1 MQFEIICDSP
11 PIITNGKN
19 ERKKEEEM
27 TIWKG
32 PFQKW
37 DFPSHQLEHAAFN
50 IITVINIISL
60 IAATIRPSRS
70 ENLPKEHLVYLF

>member
-11 PIITNGKN
+11 PIITNWKW
-19 ERKKEEEM
+19 KKEEEEE
-27 TIWKG
+27 TTVWKG

-60 IAATIRPSRS
+60 IAAAIRPWRS
-70 ENLPKEHLVYLF
+70 ESSPKEHLVYLF